1 MEMTIFNHILFD
13 SLMPWLVKSYD
24 VTMMNEKLKEA
35 AKVKNESMPGLVNQI
50 KCLLNDKPRLLKW
63 VESQPSNE
71 TESLRELTFSTEL
84 PEFTDTASKFYSL
97 LIDQESL
104 RIYNAYLSISEK
116 YAHDEDLLHFHTVNA
131 LRNLKH
137 YILTASKEIKKRE
150 LSIDKESGTNLVT
163 FVLYYVKYKLITLY
177 FSIQLVNKHVI
188 ETIYEITDF
197 YLMELGETKS
207 DIHPIYYDGPKTKT
221 ADKKKTA
228 SKRLSFGFTGKQVKL
243 KTIINTLCTKV
254 DLLKEDKSPA
264 DLLIQLL
271 LSKDITPGK
280 IAIYLDCDNK
290 NFRYI
295 IEKLASDY
303 FDNLTFI
310 NIEHSQSFFSK
321 KGHPIKSNNLSKAV
335 SHNPKSKTEID
346 KIFNQLQ

>member
-97 LIDQESL
+97 LIDQESF

-137 YILTASKEIKKRE
+137 YILTASKEIKRGNYQSIKNQPPIWLRLYCIMSSTNSLHFTSASS
-150 LSIDKESGTNLVT
+150 LSISM
-163 FVLYYVKYKLITLY
+163 
-177 FSIQLVNKHVI
+177 S
-188 ETIYEITDF
+188 
-197 YLMELGETKS
+197 
-207 DIHPIYYDGPKTKT
+207 
-221 ADKKKTA
+221 
-228 SKRLSFGFTGKQVKL
+228 
-243 KTIINTLCTKV
+243 
-254 DLLKEDKSPA
+254 
-264 DLLIQLL
+264 
-271 LSKDITPGK
+271 
-280 IAIYLDCDNK
+280 
-290 NFRYI
+290 
-295 IEKLASDY
+295 
-303 FDNLTFI
+303 
-310 NIEHSQSFFSK
+310 
-321 KGHPIKSNNLSKAV
+321 
-335 SHNPKSKTEID
+335 
-346 KIFNQLQ
+346 

>member
-71 TESLRELTFSTEL
+71 TASLKELTFSTEL

-177 FSIQLVNKHVI
+177 FSIQLVNKHVL
-188 ETIYEITDF
+188 ESIYEITDF

-207 DIHPIYYDGPKTKT
+207 EIHPIYYDGPKTKT
-221 ADKKKTA
+221 ADKKESA
-228 SKRLSFGFTGKQVKL
+228 SKRLSFGFIGKPDKL
-243 KTIINTLCTKV
+243 KSIINALCTKV
-254 DLLKEDKSPA
+254 ELLNETQSPA
-264 DLLIQLL
+264 DMLIQLL
-271 LSKDITPGK
+271 QSKDIKPGK
-280 IAIYLDCDNK
+280 LKIYLDCDNK
-290 NFRYI
+290 NFRHV
-295 IEKLASDY
+295 IERLQPL
-303 FDNLTFI
+303 FNNLSYI
-310 NIEHSQSFFSK
+310 NIEHSQSFYSK
-321 KGHPIKSNNLSKAV
+321 KGTLLKSNNLSKAV
-335 SHNPKSKTEID
+335 SYNAKAKEEID
-346 KIFNQLQ
+346 NIFNQLQ